1 VGKGLTLLVVALV
14 EFGLVVAGLRLATVH
29 GSVSPIWPASGFAV
43 ANLVLAGRWLWP
55 AVLVGS
61 FLGNVASG
69 APWTFCAGAAVANT
83 MEAVVAAT
91 LLRDVGFRPALDR
104 ARDVLLFVLHACV
117 AGAALGALIGVT
129 SLTMTGMMR
138 GVTTWEAFL
147 IWWVGDAM
155 GLLLVAPLI
164 LVWSRRP
171 RLLGRSAIRV
181 AEGLV
186 LTLLVVVTSAV
197 VFGGR
202 FLEQH
207 DAFPLAFALFPLFIW
222 AALRFGPRGMITQ
235 LSCMSAIAVAGAARG
250 AGPMASVD
258 VELRTDLLWSLI
270 GVASVTGM
278 VMAAIVSERRRAE
291 AVLRQ
296 REAELRQSQKLE
308 AIGTLAGGIAH
319 DFNNIL
325 GAVVGYTELA
335 LPDVAAGTR
344 AQSNLHEVL
353 RAAQRGRNLVDQ
365 ALLFSGRRGDDRRER
380 IGLHEVVDEAVRLLR
395 PSLPRAVSVRTR
407 IDSRADDVL
416 GSRVQLDQ
424 VVLNL
429 CTNAAQ
435 AMPDGGR
442 IGIDVD
448 RVVLAA
454 SPAPG
459 LPPGHYVRLVVSDT
473 GTGIDAAVLP
483 RVFDPFFSTKVNGSG
498 AGHGLG
504 LAVSHDIVAKHG
516 GTLTVVSRPE
526 GGATFTVLLP
536 AAVDETSRPVVR
548 DVAAAARRGRILF
561 LDDEATLVELG
572 RQMLET
578 LGYEV
583 RVFTVAEDATRAFR
597 ADPDAYTAVVTDQ
610 VMPRMTGDEVASEL
624 LRIRPDLPI
633 VLCTGFGRALTPE
646 RARALGVREYLRK
659 PFTLEDLA
667 GALRRATMH

>member
-1 VGKGLTLLVVALV
+1 VRKGLALFAVALV
-14 EFGLVVAGLRLATVH
+14 EFGLVDTGLRLATVH
-29 GSVSPIWPASGFAV
+29 DSVSPIWPASGFAV

-55 AVLVGS
+55 AILAGS
-61 FLGNVASG
+61 FLGNAASG
-69 APWTFCAGAAVANT
+69 APWDFATGAAVANT

-104 ARDVLLFVLHACV
+104 ARDVVFFVLHACV
-117 AGAALGALIGVT
+117 TGAALGALIGVT
-129 SLTMTGMMR
+129 SLTVTGMMR
-138 GVTTWEAFL
+138 GVTTWDAFL
-147 IWWVGDAM
+147 TWWVGDAM

-171 RLLGRSAIRV
+171 RLLGRSVGRA
-181 AEGLV
+181 AEGV
-186 LTLLVVVTSAV
+186 ALTILVVATSAV

-202 FLEQH
+202 FLERP
-207 DAFPLAFALFPLFIW
+207 DAFPLAFTLFPLFIW

-235 LSCMSAIAVAGAARG
+235 LSCMSAIAVAGTARG
-250 AGPMASVD
+250 AGPMAIAD
-258 VELRTDLLWSLI
+258 VELRMEILWSLI
-270 GVASVTGM
+270 GIAGVTGM
-278 VMAAIVSERRRAE
+278 VMAAIVAERRRAE

-296 REAELRQSQKLE
+296 RETELRQSQKLE

-335 LPDVAAGTR
+335 MPDVPAGTR
-344 AQSNLHEVL
+344 AQSNLQEVL

-365 ALLFSGRRGDDRRER
+365 ALLFSGRRGDDQRER

-395 PSLPRAVSVRTR
+395 PSLPRAVLVRTR

-454 SPAPG
+454 APAPG

-473 GTGIDAAVLP
+473 GTGIDATVLP
-483 RVFDPFFSTKVNGSG
+483 RVFDPFFSTKVNGNG

-516 GTLTVVSRPE
+516 GTLTVASRPAV
-526 GGATFTVLLP
+526 GATFTVLLP
-536 AAVDETSRPVVR
+536 AAEDAFPSVVR
-548 DVAAAARRGRILF
+548 DVSTAGQRGRVLF

-597 ADPDAYTAVVTDQ
+597 DEPDAYTAVVTDQ
-610 VMPRMTGDEVASEL
+610 VMPCMTGDEVATEL

-646 RARALGVREYLRK
+646 RARAIGVREYLRK
-659 PFTLEDLA
+659 PFTIEDLA